1 ESEESVMENTVRL
14 RRKNETIVKI
24 MIILSVLR
32 LILSIIDKG
41 AVASGGWLITQI
53 VLCVLTVAGCVA
65 MNIFLSDSELVRFI
79 ACGSVIFT
87 AAISVFNHGNI
98 YDMIP
103 FCAVLVATLLYLETT
118 FTVVCAGIMDVLML
132 IRAIVYFVGKDTDMG
147 VAWILVVL
155 IFAVMAYAL
164 YLTAENVVRE
174 QQTDQQE
181 IKYHLMYQEEI
192 TQNMVDVVEKGNQHI
207 ELLQSKL
214 DGFHDATEEVARSVD
229 AISQGV
235 NGTVR
240 DMENQTTMTAQIQGV
255 IDNLIRVKDHT
266 LDSAKEAV
274 AATESG
280 GQLVEQLKEKSD
292 AISVA
297 NQSVTEVAHELQE
310 KISSAEEITQIIYQV
325 SSQTN
330 LLALNASIEAARAGE
345 AGRGFSVVA
354 DEIRKL
360 ADNTKQSID
369 KITDLLQ
376 GVTKLADQTTALVM
390 NSVQA
395 SDAQAEYIDEVTAAF
410 RSIADVVEVLNNNMT
425 SLDALSNDLH
435 ESNNVIIDSLAN
447 QQAASEQIAAN
458 AISSAELSECNLEDL
473 GDVIS
478 ELNEIADIIGSLSQM
493 EGMEGATSNEP
504 VAPAVGGFV
513 PPSADMMISPSG
525 ARVPI
530 PEGMMGEA
538 PSGFVPPSPESLMGE
553 APSGFVPP
561 SPESLMGEAPSG
573 FVPPSPESLMG
584 EAPSGFVPP
593 SPESLMGDE
602 EYSEDEMEEYLEESE
617 EVMEEEPEEDFE
629 EAVEEEPEEDF
640 EEAVEEEPEEDFEE
654 AMGEES
660 EEDFEEAVEEE
671 PEEDFEEA
679 VEEEPEEDFEEAVEE
694 EPEED
699 FEETVEEE
707 SEESMEEESEE
718 DFEEAMEEELE
729 EESEESEEEY
739 SETE

>member
-1 ESEESVMENTVRL
+1 MENTIRL
-14 RRKNETIVKI
+14 RRKNETILKI
-24 MIILSVLR
+24 MIIISALR
-32 LILSIIDKG
+32 LVLTIIDKG
-41 AVASGGWLITQI
+41 AVASKGWMITQI
-53 VLCVLTVAGCVA
+53 VLCVLTIAGCVA
-65 MNIFLSDSELVRFI
+65 MNIFLSDSGLVRFI
-79 ACGSVIFT
+79 ACGSVVIT

-118 FTVVCAGIMDVLML
+118 FTVICAGIMDFLML
-132 IRAIVYFVGKDTDMG
+132 IRSILYFTGGDSDMG
-147 VAWILVVL
+147 FAWLLAVL
-155 IFAVMAYAL
+155 IFAVMTYCL

-181 IKYHLMYQEEI
+181 IKYHLMYQEEV

-240 DMENQTTMTAQIQGV
+240 DMENQTSMTAQIQSV

-410 RSIADVVEVLNNNMT
+410 RSIADVVDVLNSNMT

-447 QQAASEQIAAN
+447 QQAASEEIAAN

-478 ELNEIADIIGSLSQM
+478 ELNEIAEIIGSLSQM
-493 EGMEGATSNEP
+493 EGMNEAAAAPEPIAP
-504 VAPAVGGFV
+504 VPGGFV
-513 PPSADMMISPSG
+513 PPAPDMLVSPSG
-525 ARVPI
+525 ARVPM
-530 PEGMMGEA
+530 PEMAPAPTGFVPPSPASLMGMEEPMEEYPEEDMEEPMEEYPQEDMEDSMEEYSEEDMEEPMEECPQEDIEEPMEEYSEEDMEEPMEECPQEDMEEPMEEYPEVEENMDDEEFEEDSDGWDEEEEESEEE
-538 PSGFVPPSPESLMGE
+538 PSGFRPPSPESLMQE
-553 APSGFVPP
+553 AGGFRPP
-561 SPESLMGEAPSG
+561 SPESLAND
-573 FVPPSPESLMG
+573 
-584 EAPSGFVPP
+584 AR
-593 SPESLMGDE
+593 
-602 EYSEDEMEEYLEESE
+602 
-617 EVMEEEPEEDFE
+617 
-629 EAVEEEPEEDF
+629 
-640 EEAVEEEPEEDFEE
+640 
-654 AMGEES
+654 
-660 EEDFEEAVEEE
+660 
-671 PEEDFEEA
+671 
-679 VEEEPEEDFEEAVEE
+679 
-694 EPEED
+694 
-699 FEETVEEE
+699 
-707 SEESMEEESEE
+707 
-718 DFEEAMEEELE
+718 
-729 EESEESEEEY
+729 
-739 SETE
+739 

>member
-1 ESEESVMENTVRL
+1 MENTVRL
-14 RRKNETIVKI
+14 RRKNETILKI
-24 MIILSVLR
+24 MIIISAMR
-32 LILSIIDKG
+32 LILTIIDKG
-41 AVASGGWLITQI
+41 AVASNGWMITQI
-53 VLCVLTVAGCVA
+53 VLCVLTIAGCVA
-65 MNIFLSDSELVRFI
+65 MNIFLSDSVLVRFI
-79 ACGSVIFT
+79 ACGCVVFT

-103 FCAVLVATLLYLETT
+103 FCAVLVATLLFLETT
-118 FTVVCAGIMDVLML
+118 FTVICAGVMDVLML
-132 IRAIVYFVGKDTDMG
+132 IRAIIYFTGGNSDMG
-147 VAWILVVL
+147 FAWLLAVL
-155 IFAVMAYAL
+155 IFAVMTYCL

-181 IKYHLMYQEEI
+181 IKYHLMYQEEV

-240 DMENQTTMTAQIQGV
+240 DMENQTSMTAQIQSV

-292 AISVA
+292 AIAVA
-297 NQSVTEVAHELQE
+297 NQSVTEVAQELQE

-410 RSIADVVEVLNNNMT
+410 RSIADVVDVLNSNMT

-447 QQAASEQIAAN
+447 QQAASEEIAAN

-478 ELNEIADIIGSLSQM
+478 ELNEIAEIIGSLSQM
-493 EGMEGATSNEP
+493 EGMNEAAPVAAEP
-504 VAPAVGGFV
+504 VVPAPGGFV
-513 PPSADMMISPSG
+513 PPAPDMLISPSG
-525 ARVPI
+525 ARVPMPDMAPAPTGFVPPSPASLMGVEETEEDI
-530 PEGMMGEA
+530 EEYPEEDVEESMEEYPEEDVEESMEEYPEEDMEESMEEYPEEDMEESMEEYPEEDVEESVEEYPEEDAEEFMEEYPEEDMEESMEEYPEEDVEENIDEEESEEDIEDDSDGWDEEEESEE
-538 PSGFVPPSPESLMGE
+538 PSGFRPPSPESLMQE
-553 APSGFVPP
+553 AGGFRPP
-561 SPESLMGEAPSG
+561 SPESLAND
-573 FVPPSPESLMG
+573 
-584 EAPSGFVPP
+584 AR
-593 SPESLMGDE
+593 
-602 EYSEDEMEEYLEESE
+602 
-617 EVMEEEPEEDFE
+617 
-629 EAVEEEPEEDF
+629 
-640 EEAVEEEPEEDFEE
+640 
-654 AMGEES
+654 
-660 EEDFEEAVEEE
+660 
-671 PEEDFEEA
+671 
-679 VEEEPEEDFEEAVEE
+679 
-694 EPEED
+694 
-699 FEETVEEE
+699 
-707 SEESMEEESEE
+707 
-718 DFEEAMEEELE
+718 
-729 EESEESEEEY
+729 
-739 SETE
+739 

>member
-1 ESEESVMENTVRL
+1 MENTVRL

-207 ELLQSKL
+207 ELLQSEL

-513 PPSADMMISPSG
+513 PPSPDMMISPSG

-530 PEGMMGEA
+530 PEGM
-538 PSGFVPPSPESLMGE
+538 MGE

-729 EESEESEEEY
+729 EEFEESEEEY

>member
-1 ESEESVMENTVRL
+1 MDNTIRL
-14 RRKNETIVKI
+14 RRKNETILKI
-24 MIILSVLR
+24 MMVISVLR
-32 LILSIIDKG
+32 LVLTIIDKNS
-41 AVASGGWLITQI
+41 VASIGWMITQI
-53 VLCVLTVAGCVA
+53 VLCVLVVAGCVA
-65 MNIFLSDSELVRFI
+65 MNIFLSDSDLVRYI
-79 ACGSVIFT
+79 ACGSVILT

-103 FCAVLVATLLYLETT
+103 FCAVLVATLLYLETS
-118 FTVVCAGIMDVLML
+118 FTLICAGIVDALML
-132 IRAIVYFVGKDTDMG
+132 IRAIVCFIGKDGEMG
-147 VAWILVVL
+147 LTW
-155 IFAVMAYAL
+155 IFAVVIIAAMAYCL
-164 YLTAENVVRE
+164 YLTVENVVRE

-181 IKYHLMYQEEI
+181 IQYHLMYQEEI

-240 DMENQTTMTAQIQGV
+240 DMENQTSMTAQIQGV

-280 GQLVEQLKEKSD
+280 GQLVGQLKEKSD
-292 AISVA
+292 AIAVA

-376 GVTKLADQTTALVM
+376 GVTKLAEQTTVLVM

-410 RSIADVVEVLNNNMT
+410 RSISDVVEVLNNNMT
-425 SLDALSNDLH
+425 NLDTLSNDLH

-447 QQAASEQIAAN
+447 QQAASQQIAAN

-478 ELNEIADIIGSLSQM
+478 ELNEIAEIIGSLSQM
-493 EGMEGATSNEP
+493 DGMANAEPETSVE
-504 VAPAVGGFV
+504 GGFT
-513 PPSADMMISPSG
+513 PPNPEMMISPSG
-525 ARVPI
+525 ARVPVL
-530 PEGMMGEA
+530 ENTLEET
-538 PSGFVPPSPESLMGE
+538 PSGFRPPSAESLMGEGSGGFVSPDSESFVDEEDEMEETTEEKEIQREQEEEFLTDGEEWDFEEEESGERSDAMDCAKDTEEDIVEEDVEAVSGGFRPPSPESLAKE
-553 APSGFVPP
+553 AR
-561 SPESLMGEAPSG
+561 
-573 FVPPSPESLMG
+573 
-584 EAPSGFVPP
+584 
-593 SPESLMGDE
+593 
-602 EYSEDEMEEYLEESE
+602 
-617 EVMEEEPEEDFE
+617 
-629 EAVEEEPEEDF
+629 
-640 EEAVEEEPEEDFEE
+640 
-654 AMGEES
+654 
-660 EEDFEEAVEEE
+660 
-671 PEEDFEEA
+671 
-679 VEEEPEEDFEEAVEE
+679 
-694 EPEED
+694 
-699 FEETVEEE
+699 
-707 SEESMEEESEE
+707 
-718 DFEEAMEEELE
+718 
-729 EESEESEEEY
+729 
-739 SETE
+739 

>member
-1 ESEESVMENTVRL
+1 MENTVRL
-14 RRKNETIVKI
+14 QRKNETILKI
-24 MIILSVLR
+24 MIIISVLR
-32 LILSIIDKG
+32 MILSIIDKG
-41 AVASGGWLITQI
+41 SVASTGWMIVQI
-53 VLCVLTVAGCVA
+53 ILCILTVAGCVA
-65 MNIFLSDSELVRFI
+65 MNMFMSDSELVRFI
-79 ACGSVIFT
+79 ACGSVIVT
-87 AAISVFNHGNI
+87 ASISVFNHGNI

-103 FCAVLVATLLYLETT
+103 LCAVLVATLLYLETT
-118 FTVVCAGIMDVLML
+118 FSILCAGIVDVLML
-132 IRAIVYFVGKDTDMG
+132 IRAIVCFVGKDSSMG
-147 VAWILVVL
+147 IAWLLALV
-155 IFAVMAYAL
+155 IFSVMAYCL

-192 TQNMVDVVEKGNQHI
+192 TQNMVDVVEKGNKHI

-240 DMENQTTMTAQIQGV
+240 DMENQTSMTAQIQGV
-255 IDNLIRVKDHT
+255 IDNLIQVKDHT

-292 AISVA
+292 AIAIA

-376 GVTKLADQTTALVM
+376 GVTRLADETTALVM

-395 SDAQAEYIDEVTAAF
+395 SDAQAEYIDEVTDAF

-425 SLDALSNDLH
+425 SLDMLSNDLH

-447 QQAASEQIAAN
+447 QQAASEEIAAN

-478 ELNEIADIIGSLSQM
+478 ELNEIADIIGSLSKM
-493 EGMEGATSNEP
+493 EGMSEAMNAESAESEEQAEGASDE
-504 VAPAVGGFV
+504 
-513 PPSADMMISPSG
+513 ADSGYMISPSG

-530 PEGMMGEA
+530 PVASNE
-538 PSGFVPPSPESLMGE
+538 PSGFVPPSPESLMGG
-553 APSGFVPP
+553 APGGFVPP
-561 SPESLMGEAPSG
+561 SPESLMGGAPRG
-573 FVPPSPESLMG
+573 FVPPSPESLTEEDFEEPMEEEMPEEDFEEPMEEEMPEEDFEESMEEEMPKEDFEG
-584 EAPSGFVPP
+584 SMEEEMLEEDFEESMEEEMPEEDFEEPMEEEMPEEDFEDSMEEEMPEEEPSGFRPP
-593 SPESLMGDE
+593 SPESLA
-602 EYSEDEMEEYLEESE
+602 
-617 EVMEEEPEEDFE
+617 E
-629 EAVEEEPEEDF
+629 EAR
-640 EEAVEEEPEEDFEE
+640 
-654 AMGEES
+654 
-660 EEDFEEAVEEE
+660 
-671 PEEDFEEA
+671 
-679 VEEEPEEDFEEAVEE
+679 
-694 EPEED
+694 
-699 FEETVEEE
+699 
-707 SEESMEEESEE
+707 
-718 DFEEAMEEELE
+718 
-729 EESEESEEEY
+729 
-739 SETE
+739 

>member
-1 ESEESVMENTVRL
+1 MDSTIRL
-14 RRKNETIVKI
+14 RRKNETILKI
-24 MIILSVLR
+24 MIVILVVR
-32 LILSIIDKG
+32 LILTIVDKG
-41 AVASGGWLITQI
+41 SLASTGWMTTQI
-53 VLCVLTVAGCVA
+53 VLCVLMVAGCVV

-79 ACGSVIFT
+79 ACGGVVVASS
-87 AAISVFNHGNI
+87 ISLFNHGNI

-103 FCAVLVATLLYLETT
+103 FCVVLVATLLYLETS
-118 FTVVCAGIMDVLML
+118 FTMFCAGVMEVFLVA
-132 IRAIVYFVGKDTDMG
+132 RAIVCFVGKDVGSGLT
-147 VAWILVVL
+147 WILAAVM
-155 IFAVMAYAL
+155 FAVMAYGL

-192 TQNMVDVVEKGNQHI
+192 TQNMVEVVEKGNQHI

-214 DGFHDATEEVARSVD
+214 DGFHNATEEVARSVD

-240 DMENQTTMTAQIQGV
+240 DMENQTSMTAQIQGV

-274 AATESG
+274 VATESG

-292 AISVA
+292 AIAVA
-297 NQSVTEVAHELQE
+297 NHSVTEVAHELQE

-376 GVTKLADQTTALVM
+376 GVTKLAEQTTALVM

-410 RSIADVVEVLNNNMT
+410 RSIADVVDVLNNNMT
-425 SLDALSNDLH
+425 SLDSLSNDLH

-447 QQAASEQIAAN
+447 QQAVSQQIAAN

-478 ELNEIADIIGSLSQM
+478 ELNEIAEIIGSLSQM
-493 EGMEGATSNEP
+493 EGMEGSASA
-504 VAPAVGGFV
+504 APAMPEEGGFV
-513 PPSADMMISPSG
+513 PPSPEAMIISPNGS
-525 ARVPI
+525 RVPN
-530 PEGMMGEA
+530 PEFMMGEA

-553 APSGFVPP
+553 APGGFVPP
-561 SPESLMGEAPSG
+561 SPESLMGQEEVYSDEEEEIMGEEDVLSDDILEEEANLSEEDYEEEDAEEALEEEEEFSDETSEEELEEEDIDEAEDEEIPSG
-573 FVPPSPESLMG
+573 FTPPSPESLME
-584 EAPSGFVPP
+584 EAGGFRPP
-593 SPESLMGDE
+593 SPESLA
-602 EYSEDEMEEYLEESE
+602 
-617 EVMEEEPEEDFE
+617 E
-629 EAVEEEPEEDF
+629 EAR
-640 EEAVEEEPEEDFEE
+640 
-654 AMGEES
+654 
-660 EEDFEEAVEEE
+660 
-671 PEEDFEEA
+671 
-679 VEEEPEEDFEEAVEE
+679 
-694 EPEED
+694 
-699 FEETVEEE
+699 
-707 SEESMEEESEE
+707 
-718 DFEEAMEEELE
+718 
-729 EESEESEEEY
+729 
-739 SETE
+739 

>member
-1 ESEESVMENTVRL
+1 MENTVRL

-513 PPSADMMISPSG
+513 PPSPDMMISPSG

-707 SEESMEEESEE
+707 SEDSMEEESEE
-718 DFEEAMEEELE
+718 EFEEAMEEELE
-729 EESEESEEEY
+729 EEFEESEEEY